1 MDGNNCD
8 YQRSSSLLTPEHISD
23 LVGRNISGFQILRG
37 RNNQVAKFLLDDKQL
52 ICKTFLQ
59 SDGSERY
66 KREIGFLNYCLHS
79 QISMVPSLFA
89 SFDSELTLIT
99 EFIDGAKP
107 AKVTGS
113 LLQSLCLFI
122 EQINSSF
129 ALQNAGELSL
139 AADALTDE
147 FTLYRDIEQRIR
159 SLRNEQHESIQRL
172 VDSLEVSALQIGNL
186 EISLVSELHHLR
198 AGTAHG
204 IFVSPSDIGL
214 HNTIAYNNGFKYIDF
229 EYAGIDSP
237 VKLYLDICYQ
247 PDFNLS
253 KQEMLL
259 IYRYLKHVLGFQL
272 QDLSETLRL
281 SFVIKW
287 CLIMLKSASD
297 LVSQTNV
304 ISYARNHGLDIG

>member
-66 KREIGFLNYCLHS
+66 KREIGFLNYCLRS

-99 EFIDGAKP
+99 EFIDGTKP

-122 EQINSSF
+122 EQLNSPF
-129 ALQNAGELSL
+129 ALQNSSKLGL
-139 AADALTDE
+139 AKDALTDE
-147 FTLYRDIEQRIR
+147 FSLYQDIEQRIQ
-159 SLRNEQHESIQRL
+159 SLRNPQHESIQGL
-172 VDSLEVSALQIGNL
+172 VDSLEVSALQIGYL
-186 EISLVSELHHLR
+186 GTSLAGELHHLR
-198 AGTAHG
+198 AGDTNR

-214 HNTIAYNNGFKYIDF
+214 HNTISYNDHFKYIDF

-247 PDFNLS
+247 PDLKLS
-253 KQEMLL
+253 KNEMFQ
-259 IYRYLKHVLGFQL
+259 IYSSLENVLGFKF

-281 SFVIKW
+281 IFVIKW
-287 CLIMLKSASD
+287 CLIMLKSVSD
-297 LVSQTNV
+297 VNSQTNV
-304 ISYARNHGLDIG
+304 ISFARNHGLDIG